1 MQAAQPFP
9 AQLPSLLSPIPTPTP
24 TPVMSAATVD
34 VLEDDN
40 NTLQEKS
47 DEQDVEEEPTQ

>member
-1 MQAAQPFP
+1 
-9 AQLPSLLSPIPTPTP
+9 
-24 TPVMSAATVD
+24 MSAATVD

-47 DEQDVEEEPTQ
+47 DEQDVEEEPTQRYCIKVPLLLPHTASCPAL